1 METSS
6 VRDKILKA
14 LIVDDEVDICYLLD
28 GILKKKSLR
37 STYVN
42 TLSDAQ
48 RMLKKETPSIL
59 FLDNHLPDGLGVDF
73 IDYVK
78 RNHPFTRIVVVTAID
93 SSADRLKAYE
103 KGADY
108 FIAKPF
114 NRDIIFN
121 VVDRLNK

>member
-6 VRDKILKA
+6 VRDRNLKA
-14 LIVDDEVDICYLLD
+14 LIVDDEADICYLLD

-42 TLSDAQ
+42 TLSEAQ
-48 RMLKKETPSIL
+48 RMLKKEAPSIL

-78 RNHPFTRIVVVTAID
+78 KNHPFTRIVVVTAID
-93 SSADRLKAYE
+93 SSSDRLKAYE

-114 NRDIIFN
+114 NRDVIYK
-121 VVDRLNK
+121 VVDRLKS

>member
-1 METSS
+1 M
-6 VRDKILKA
+6 
-14 LIVDDEVDICYLLD
+14 IVDDEVDICYLLD

>member
-6 VRDKILKA
+6 VRDRNLKA
-14 LIVDDEVDICYLLD
+14 LIVDDEADICYLLD

-42 TLSDAQ
+42 TLSEAQ
-48 RMLKKETPSIL
+48 RMLKKEAPSIL

-78 RNHPFTRIVVVTAID
+78 KNHPLTRIVVVTAID
-93 SSADRLKAYE
+93 SSSDRLKAYE

-114 NRDIIFN
+114 NREVIN
-121 VVDRLNK
+121 KVVDRLKS